1 MGVRKWWFEAP
12 STTPAGDAV
21 AYGFGG
27 RGIAFIEYPLAANSI
42 GILYLA
48 DAIESPPL
56 SEDLQVRLNGMRRAA
71 KKKLLD
77 LYPVWT

>member
-48 DAIESPPL
+48 DAIESPVRIAPFWRL
-56 SEDLQVRLNGMRRAA
+56 ASEAEWNAQGR
-71 KKKLLD
+71 
-77 LYPVWT
+77 